1 MDKLLWNN
9 EIEFYDL
16 HSEDLFSKFP
26 FYHTAMIGDN
36 EEEFLNYIIKTSKI
50 DSNSI
55 VVDLGC
61 GGGYVVNSLNKFC
74 KSIGISTSK
83 ECIKQA
89 KINYPDSKFEVANME
104 TFSNKNST
112 HFLTLESMG
121 YADVEKTFK
130 NVYNNL
136 QKNGILYTKEWYKKF
151 KETKEQ
157 KDNREHFEH
166 YFKYIPKNVTD
177 VVRIAYESGFH
188 LLSLNDLSDIFDA
201 SMYLECSKYHK
212 VEYIPPHSE
221 ISFVNSMELLFIKK

>member
-1 MDKLLWNN
+1 MDKLLWKN

-16 HSEDLFSKFP
+16 HSKDIFSKFP
-26 FYHTAMIGDN
+26 FYHTAMIGETAED
-36 EEEFLNYIIKTSKI
+36 FLNYIIKTSKI
-50 DSNSI
+50 DSTSK

-61 GGGYVVNSLNKFC
+61 GGGYLVDSLNKFC
-74 KSIGISTSK
+74 ECIGISTSK
-83 ECIKQA
+83 KCIEQA
-89 KINYPDSKFEVANME
+89 KINYLDSKFEVANME

-121 YADVEKTFK
+121 YADIEKTFK

-166 YFKYIPKNVTD
+166 YFKYIPNNVTD

-188 LLSLNDLSDIFDA
+188 LLSLNDLSDEFNA

-212 VEYIPPHSE
+212 VEYIPPYPE
-221 ISFVNSMELLFIKK
+221 ISFVNSMELVFIKK